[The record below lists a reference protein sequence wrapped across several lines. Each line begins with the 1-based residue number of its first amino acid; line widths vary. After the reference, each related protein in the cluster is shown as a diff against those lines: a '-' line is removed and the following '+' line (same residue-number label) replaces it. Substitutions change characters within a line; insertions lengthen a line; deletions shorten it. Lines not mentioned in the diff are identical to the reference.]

1 MSNICSNFALGN
13 LSQTLNNKKMKQDS
27 EFNAKVEIEK
37 EIATQDESKKENIVK
52 DVLKKVLSIGNA
64 SDQLPSAENAYLRAT
79 YNEYTDKKRILSKRL
94 KSIKETIVNRAEANR
109 TWAFVQIEPEL
120 SECIND
126 IKESLSKYG
135 YKVWILGKSELEK
148 LQPTIQVNKTT
159 LFLLVIWDLND

>member
-1 MSNICSNFALGN
+1 
-13 LSQTLNNKKMKQDS
+13 MKQDS
-27 EFNAKVEIEK
+27 EFNAKLEIEK
-37 EIATQDESKKENIVK
+37 EIATQDESKKDNTVK
-52 DVLKKVLSIGNA
+52 DILKKVLSIGNA

-94 KSIKETIVNRAEANR
+94 KSIKETIVNRSEANH

-148 LQPTIQVNKTT
+148 LQPTVQVNKTT